1 MISIRLMSE
10 DDLESVARL
19 DVMAFTEKDPLSG
32 RSDPIPLR
40 TSQNLLASLNL
51 NPPGCYVAVADEP
64 IGYLFSRIW
73 GKVGWIGVFGVDPAH
88 HGQKV
93 GQALLSAGIDGLKEA
108 GCQIIGLETRSD
120 KTYNVGL
127 YTRRGFRLTFPTLGM
142 FRVISPPTNPAACV
156 SWSEL
161 KESDALRA
169 VTQVSEAVQSGLD
182 YAPEAANA
190 NIYRW
195 GETLFFGWPSTWAF
209 AVIRTTPR
217 RRSRI
222 DKICEID
229 VLAIHPDYSVR
240 FEQVLQSVDSFAIDQ
255 GASQM
260 HLSINAVDGETLKRI
275 LDYGFRVDSV
285 MVRMTL
291 GKQIRL
297 PPEGIDLSRWAM

>member
-1 MISIRLMSE
+1 MS
-10 DDLESVARL
+10 
-19 DVMAFTEKDPLSG
+19 
-32 RSDPIPLR
+32 
-40 TSQNLLASLNL
+40 
-51 NPPGCYVAVADEP
+51 
-64 IGYLFSRIW
+64 
-73 GKVGWIGVFGVDPAH
+73 
-88 HGQKV
+88 
-93 GQALLSAGIDGLKEA
+93 
-108 GCQIIGLETRSD
+108 
-120 KTYNVGL
+120 
-127 YTRRGFRLTFPTLGM
+127 
-142 FRVISPPTNPAACV
+142 RVISPPTDPAACV

-240 FEQVLQSVDSFAIDQ
+240 FEQVLQSVDSFATDQ

-285 MVRMTL
+285 IVRMTL
-291 GKQIRL
+291 GQQIRL